1 METAFALFAQYGLL
15 AVFVVVLVKQLGTPL
30 PAMPVLFLAGA
41 AAADDGVFAV
51 KALAVA
57 TLASLLADFVWFF
70 AGRYFGRR
78 VLTLLCRISISPDS
92 CVRKNELSFAR
103 RGMATLVIAKF
114 VPGLSTLAPPLAGAL
129 GMRAQSFAI
138 FDSAGAALWA
148 GSGIAGGLLFHNQIR
163 HLLEAMSEL
172 GRVAVWA
179 VAALAALYVA
189 WRVWWRWHEARLH
202 AGMARVRPDEL
213 ADMIQRGLAPIIV
226 DVRAAGPGLPLRERI
241 PGARHIDLATIETV
255 SVIDWPDDARIITY
269 CDCPNDASAG
279 KAAHLLAKRGRSAGV
294 LAGGLGGWVA
304 AGYPLESV

>member
-1 METAFALFAQYGLL
+1 METVFALFAQYGLL
-15 AVFVVVLVKQLGTPL
+15 AVFIVVLVKQLGAPL
-30 PAMPVLFLAGA
+30 PAMPVLLLAGA

-51 KALAVA
+51 KALFLA
-57 TLASLLADFVWFF
+57 TLASLLADFVWFY

-78 VLTLLCRISISPDS
+78 VLTLLCQISISPDS

-148 GSGIAGGLLFHNQIR
+148 GSGIAGGLVFHNQIR
-163 HLLEAMSEL
+163 YLLAALSDL
-172 GRVAVWA
+172 GRLAIWA
-179 VAALAALYVA
+179 VVALVALYVA

-202 AGMARVRPDEL
+202 AAMGRVRPDEL
-213 ADMIQRGLAPIIV
+213 ARMMEEELAPVIV

-241 PGARHIDLATIETV
+241 PGARHIELSTIETI
-255 SVIDWPDDARIITY
+255 SVADWPGDVRIVTY
-269 CDCPNDASAG
+269 CDCPHDASAS
-279 KAAHLLAKRGRSAGV
+279 KAAHLLARRGLAALV
-294 LAGGLGGWVA
+294 LAGGLGGWRA
-304 AGYPLESV
+304 AGYPLESL